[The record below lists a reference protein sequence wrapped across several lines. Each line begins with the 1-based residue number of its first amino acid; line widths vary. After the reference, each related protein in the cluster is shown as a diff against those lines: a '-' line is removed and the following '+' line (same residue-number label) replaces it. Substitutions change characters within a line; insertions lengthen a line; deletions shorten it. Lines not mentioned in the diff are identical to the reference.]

1 MSVNYELYKV
11 FYYVGHYL
19 SFSQAA
25 KHLYISQSAVS
36 QSIKQLEEQ
45 LGSRLFLRHSKRVK
59 FTPEGELLFAH
70 VQQGLN
76 AIQLG
81 EKALMELHSLERGE
95 IRIAASDTI
104 CKYYLLPYFK
114 EFHERYPKVKLRI
127 LNRTSPVCLELLKSG
142 AVDIGVINLPEEMPE
157 EIKTVRVQEIQDV
170 FVANSSFSLLKDKVV
185 PLKELAQYPILML
198 EKDTVTRQFF
208 DKFQA
213 ERGLTIV
220 PELET
225 GSLDLLIE
233 LAKIGLGIAL
243 VTKDFLGEELTKGD
257 LFVIRTKEK
266 IPGRKL
272 GVVTPAHTPLS
283 PAAGKF
289 ISLFVYPKMLPACK

>member
-1 MSVNYELYKV
+1 MSISYELYKV

-19 SFSQAA
+19 SFSEAA
-25 KHLYISQSAVS
+25 RHLYISQSAVS
-36 QSIKQLEEQ
+36 QSIRQLEEQ
-45 LGSRLFLRHSKRVK
+45 LGSRLFLRHSKQVK

-70 VQQGLN
+70 IQQGIN

-81 EKALMELHSLERGE
+81 EKALLELHSLERGE

-127 LNRTSPVCLELLKSG
+127 LNRTSPVCLELLKNG
-142 AVDIGVINLPEEMPE
+142 AVEIGVVNLPGELPE
-157 EIKTVRVQEIQDV
+157 GIKTVQVQEIQDV
-170 FVANSSFSLLKDKVV
+170 FVANSSFSYLKDKVV
-185 PLKELAQYPILML
+185 PIKELAQYPLLML

-208 DKFQA
+208 DKFLA
-213 ERGLTIV
+213 DRGLKII

-233 LAKIGLGIAL
+233 LAKIGLGISL
-243 VTKDFLGEELTKGD
+243 VTQEFLGEELIKGD
-257 LFVIRTKEK
+257 LFAIRTKEK

-272 GVVTPAHTPLS
+272 GVVTSAYTPLS
-283 PAAGKF
+283 PAADKF
-289 ISLFVYPKMLPACK
+289 ISLFSPNGTGV

>member
-1 MSVNYELYKV
+1 MSINYELYKV

-45 LGSRLFLRHSKRVK
+45 LGSRLFLRHSKQVK

-70 VQQGLN
+70 VQQGFN

-81 EKALMELHSLERGE
+81 EKALLELHSLERGE

-142 AVDIGVINLPEEMPE
+142 AVEISIINLPEELPE
-157 EIKTVRVQEIQDV
+157 GLETVQVQEIQDV

-185 PLKELAQYPILML
+185 PIKELAHYPILML
-198 EKDTVTRQFF
+198 EKGTVTRQFF

-213 ERGLTIV
+213 ERGLKII

-233 LAKIGLGIAL
+233 LAKIGLGISL
-243 VTKDFLGEELTKGD
+243 VTQEFLGEELTKGD
-257 LFVIRTKEK
+257 LFVIKTKEK

-289 ISLFVYPKMLPACK
+289 TGLLKGRTGLSDV